1 MSRAGGFGRDAASP
15 SFFKSGRSWG
25 VCDRCGIK
33 LDLSMMKVEWTGLR
47 VGPECFDPRPAEL
60 TPPYI
65 DPREG
70 TPTDNPRPRAPDQFI
85 SDADPVDPADL

>member
-15 SFFKSGRSWG
+15 SFFMPGRSWG
-25 VCDRCGIK
+25 VCDRCSIK
-33 LDLSMMKVEWTGLR
+33 YDLAVMKAEWTGLR
-47 VGPECFDPRPAEL
+47 CCPSCIDPRPAEL
-60 TPPYI
+60 TPPYV

-85 SDADPVDPADL
+85 SDDNPVNPESL